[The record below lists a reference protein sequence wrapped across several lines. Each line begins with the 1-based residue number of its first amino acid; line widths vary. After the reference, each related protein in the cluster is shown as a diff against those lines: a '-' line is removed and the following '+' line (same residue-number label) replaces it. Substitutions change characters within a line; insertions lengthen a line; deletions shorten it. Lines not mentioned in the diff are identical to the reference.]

1 MNASPLLT
9 DAALNRA
16 LLEAVDFVHA
26 EGWQQPPTLFALV
39 PSELLTGFVPE
50 ADEAPLALVVQD
62 DLPENLTPASPELA
76 EYLSRVSWPAEVVG
90 TILAQEIR
98 FRDASDPQAPARP
111 ARLFSGVLRGEVER
125 TILQLPKT
133 DADLEAGED
142 PFADDDYE
150 LRGGAIAPEVLATL
164 RDTLE

>member
-1 MNASPLLT
+1 MDANLLS

-26 EGWQQPPTLFALV
+26 EGWNQQPTLFALV
-39 PSELLTGFVPE
+39 PSELLTGFLPA

-62 DLPENLTPASPELA
+62 NLPENLSPASPELA
-76 EYLSRVSWPAEVVG
+76 EYLSRVSWPEEVVG

-98 FRDASDPQAPARP
+98 FRDAQNPEEPAQP

-125 TILQLPKT
+125 TILQLPK
-133 DADLEAGED
+133 GED
-142 PFADDDYE
+142 AEEPFAGDDYE
-150 LRGGAIAPEVLATL
+150 LRGGNIAPEVLATL
-164 RDTLE
+164 RETLQ